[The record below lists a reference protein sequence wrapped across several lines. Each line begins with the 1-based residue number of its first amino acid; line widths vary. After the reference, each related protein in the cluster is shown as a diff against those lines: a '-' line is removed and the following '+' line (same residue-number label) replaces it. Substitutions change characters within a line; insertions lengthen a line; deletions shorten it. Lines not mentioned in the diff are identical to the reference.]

1 MGPVSR
7 RSCSSCSRRVR
18 RRATHPRSRLRR
30 LMRPDVV
37 GVVVTVG
44 VVIVVCAG
52 LGVRVVVLVA
62 VVDVDGVHHV
72 LDLAGRWAGRW
83 TKWWRRWPGLKW
95 RTVGVNL
102 WLRRNYLR
110 LRWCCTKWWWWAQLG
125 RWTKWCCT
133 KCWLRWWAHLRLW
146 RVVRWCSIRP

>member
-7 RSCSSCSRRVR
+7 RSCSSCSRRMR
-18 RRATHPRSRLRR
+18 RRAMHPRSRLRR

-37 GVVVTVG
+37 GVVVTVE

-52 LGVRVVVLVA
+52 LGVRVVVV
-62 VVDVDGVHHV
+62 VVDVDGVDHV
-72 LDLAGRWAGRW
+72 VDLAGRWAGRW

-102 WLRRNYLR
+102 WLRRNDLLLR
-110 LRWCCTKWWWWAQLG
+110 
-125 RWTKWCCT
+125 RWTFER
-133 KCWLRWWAHLRLW
+133 RWEDR
-146 RVVRWCSIRP
+146 RREDRRRP